1 MTHKLE
7 HTIPV
12 HEEPEPWHRHSPEE
26 GEPQQEHAG
35 SVNTTILLGV
45 FVATVVFV
53 FASILFTYLYFT
65 RYMTNLRQEQIETTV
80 MASDYRDYKERSA
93 AALGQFGWVDAEA
106 GVVSLPLEVAK
117 ARVLERYGSK

>member
-26 GEPQQEHAG
+26 GEPQEEHAG
-35 SVNTTILLGV
+35 AVNTTILLGV

-65 RYMTNLRQEQIETTV
+65 RYMTDLRQEQVETTV
-80 MASDYRDYKERSA
+80 IGDDFRDYQSRSA
-93 AALGQFGWVDAEA
+93 AALGEYGWVDPAA
-106 GVVSLPLEVAK
+106 GIVSIPLDVAK
-117 ARVLERYGSK
+117 TRVLERYAGK